1 MQIFISPLRTYYRK
15 TYVLPLSGYFFVS
28 FLSLLMLSSQNQ
40 RMDGSSVFYEQL
52 GFGVALISRDWFV
65 ASFPYFRGDGQIA
78 PNFAEKCD
86 VALICRVVLTKRRNI

>member
-40 RMDGSSVFYEQL
+40 RMDGWSVFYEQL
-52 GFGVALISRDWFV
+52 GFGVALISRDWIRRLVPLFSGRW
-65 ASFPYFRGDGQIA
+65 ANCPKFRR
-78 PNFAEKCD
+78 KM
-86 VALICRVVLTKRRNI
+86 